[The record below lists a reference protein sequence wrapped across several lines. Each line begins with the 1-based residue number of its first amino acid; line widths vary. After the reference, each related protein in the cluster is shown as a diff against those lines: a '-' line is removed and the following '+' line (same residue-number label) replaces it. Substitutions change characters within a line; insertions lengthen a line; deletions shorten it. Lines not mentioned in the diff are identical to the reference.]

1 MPKKCFFSGPTFSR
15 ITTNLPSRLWLV
27 FFLLFFL
34 FFFNKLQCSPLCP
47 NKWPKMIKKNVSKAF
62 NTTLI
67 NCFLWILEMDLRR
80 QKKKLILKM
89 EHFVRRIYFQKTF
102 HIHTHTTH
110 AYIKYVWVCLIFF
123 NCKKTDSRDLNFFET
138 FENSK
143 PAKYYDK
150 YDLK

>member
-1 MPKKCFFSGPTFSR
+1 MDRVFGYPIDPSRFVESNAQKVFFSGPTFSR
-15 ITTNLPSRLWLV
+15 ITNLPSRLWLV

-67 NCFLWILEMDLRR
+67 NCFLWILEMDFRR

-89 EHFVRRIYFQKTF
+89 EHFVRRIYFQKSF
-102 HIHTHTTH
+102 HIYTPHMHILSMCECVLFSST
-110 AYIKYVWVCLIFF
+110 AKKLIVE
-123 NCKKTDSRDLNFFET
+123 S
-138 FENSK
+138 
-143 PAKYYDK
+143 
-150 YDLK
+150 

>member
-1 MPKKCFFSGPTFSR
+1 MLYIVRIYINWRKVVMDRVNTRKMIKYDKTNNFISVFGYPIDPSRFVESNAQKVFFFSGPTFSR

-80 QKKKLILKM
+80 QKKK
-89 EHFVRRIYFQKTF
+89 
-102 HIHTHTTH
+102 
-110 AYIKYVWVCLIFF
+110 
-123 NCKKTDSRDLNFFET
+123 N
-138 FENSK
+138 
-143 PAKYYDK
+143 
-150 YDLK
+150 